1 MNIQLALVCDHAI
14 IDQHGKLS
22 VLGIFDRIWV
32 ERFPAIHPRLHLVLR
47 LKGRRT
53 EVGDHAVLI
62 QLADD
67 AGREVLR
74 GEGNVQIGEPPAGVV
89 DIEAAAVL
97 AFDVPLERTGIYT
110 FEITVDGAH
119 AASVPIT
126 VAQMPVPAHPAPPQ
140 LPPLPPLPPMP
151 PTPPIIN

>member
-53 EVGDHAVLI
+53 EIGDHAVLI
-62 QLADD
+62 QLVD
-67 AGREVLR
+67 AQGQEILR
-74 GEGNVQIGEPPAGVV
+74 GEGNVAIGEPPAGVV
-89 DIEAAAVL
+89 EIEAAAVL
-97 AFDVPLERTGIYT
+97 AFDVPLERPGVYT
-110 FEITVDGAH
+110 FEIAVDGAH
-119 AASVPIT
+119 AASVPIS
-126 VAQMPVPAHPAPPQ
+126 VAHMQAPAHPAPPQ
-140 LPPLPPLPPMP
+140 PPLPPVP
-151 PTPPIIN
+151 PTIN